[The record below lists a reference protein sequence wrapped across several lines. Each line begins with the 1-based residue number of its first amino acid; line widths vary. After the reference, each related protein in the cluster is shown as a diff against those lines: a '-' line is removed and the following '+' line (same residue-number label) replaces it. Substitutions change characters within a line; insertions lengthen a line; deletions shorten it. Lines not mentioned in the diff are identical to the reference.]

1 MADAVDKS
9 QQTDTAQQGASE
21 GPLGGGATP
30 EASGAQDNTATVP
43 TANTAA
49 TEGTTAMQA
58 HLAGTP
64 LTDPDSQASIDT
76 GPAISV
82 SIENIESQ
90 LNELWRDVAE
100 TAQSRGGSGSNA
112 VTMAQVL
119 NLIVHADSQDAAN
132 EYMADTQKI
141 TGRHP
146 CRVLAVV
153 EDPRGADAPV
163 QAWVSM
169 FCQIPPAGGRQ
180 VCCEQV
186 MIVSGGES
194 LRQIPAAVLPLL
206 MSDLP
211 VFLWWPNGS
220 PFDDYVFRQLA
231 DSLDRLIIDSATFE
245 SPEGAL
251 QRMASRLK
259 STWPHISGTDINWGR
274 LTHWREVV
282 ASFFD
287 APDLRPYLDRVT
299 SVTIEYAQSAQGK
312 PVNRAQAL
320 MLAGWLASRLGWQPA
335 DSIYKLEH
343 SPDQLPPVA
352 HLSLRA
358 GKRPIAVTITPSQR
372 KSDIPGDICRV
383 QLEVPGE
390 VQQDGQPPADGAA
403 GTASGQP
410 DQEDECRREACFE
423 VAFHEDSDEA
433 GSAWTSVQVDGATTT
448 TRNIQME
455 ALTRSDLLDSELEV
469 YSRDHVYEEAMD
481 MVALFIRGGL
491 AVPDTEGPRK
501 ITTGEPI
508 SAQSQAARTR
518 PPGVPPR

>member
-1 MADAVDKS
+1 MADTVDKM
-9 QQTDTAQQGASE
+9 QQGTSE
-21 GPLGGGATP
+21 GPLDGGATP
-30 EASGAQDNTATVP
+30 QASGARDDTPASPAPNTAGI
-43 TANTAA
+43 
-49 TEGTTAMQA
+49 EGTTAAQA
-58 HLAGTP
+58 HLAGNPSTES
-64 LTDPDSQASIDT
+64 DSQANIDT
-76 GPAISV
+76 GPAIAV

-100 TAQSRGGSGSNA
+100 TAHNRGGSGSNS

-119 NLIVHADSQDAAN
+119 NLIVHAASQDAAN
-132 EYMADTQKI
+132 EYVADTEKI
-141 TGRHP
+141 AGRHP

-153 EDPRGADAPV
+153 EDAKGADTPV

-186 MIVSGGES
+186 MLVSGGES
-194 LRQIPAAVLPLL
+194 IRQIPAAVLPLL

-231 DSLDRLIIDSATFE
+231 DSLDRLIIDSATFD

-335 DSIYKLEH
+335 DNIYKLEH
-343 SPDQLPPVA
+343 SPDQLPPLV
-352 HLSLRA
+352 HLSLRS
-358 GKRPIAVTITPSQR
+358 GKRPIAVTIAPSQH
-372 KSDIPGDICRV
+372 KSDISGDICRV

-390 VQQDGQPPADGAA
+390 AQQDGQPPADGAA
-403 GTASGQP
+403 GAAGAAGGQP
-410 DQEDECRREACFE
+410 DQEDGCEREACFE

-433 GSAWTSVQVDGATTT
+433 GSAWTSVQVDGAPTT

-469 YSRDHVYEEAMD
+469 YSRDRVYEEAMD
-481 MVALFIRGGL
+481 MVALFIRGGF
-491 AVPDTEGPRK
+491 AAPDTEGPGK

-508 SAQSQAARTR
+508 SAQSQASRTR